1 MKFSTNLIALA
12 LLAAM
17 YLVSI
22 IHFVSLYAYQSSS
35 VDGEERKIVRLAH
48 WQLEPGYREG
58 LQWAMDE
65 YNKLPHVKKANVKV
79 EQQGVT
85 EKVYTQFLNVHLI
98 AGTAPDIAVKGKSE
112 LIKGNAVARF
122 FNPLSA
128 FVNDPNPYNRGEYL
142 PKGLDPELQKLLEE
156 SSWKDTFID
165 GMIGGY
171 DQTLQDYYAIPAST
185 WGGMRLFYNLK
196 LVREAKDFTLAA
208 LEKSPQPEW
217 LQLALITPDAG
228 GPGDFV
234 SDTPRLR
241 KWLEGDQVP
250 QTLGQLLL
258 ICQAIT
264 EVAKEPGREGLVAI
278 SGSSYGPNNAG
289 RQLYADLM
297 LTGFTEELDYNRDT
311 AISGFESLVGW
322 QKGEWDFDIPALR
335 EAYNLMRTFAR
346 FYPPGFLGLDREQA
360 QRRFVLGN
368 AMLIATGGWD
378 AAGILRAVAKR
389 SEDGRFDITISQPP
403 MPVEGEKW
411 SEFLTLNK
419 SEAEFSTGVP
429 LAINKQS
436 KNPDWALDFLHFLT
450 SYSVNQG
457 MNQRAGWV
465 PVVVGAEPIP
475 EMMPFMPN
483 PEGLPAS
490 DSLRIIN
497 STGVIP
503 QIRNVIEGNSKLVF
517 TGEITYDEYVDLV
530 RKAIADERFG
540 IGRQWFDSWQHADD
554 RTLAQDQS
562 LNVEAVRQYLLDDEG
577 SAMRRKARLYD
588 TVKNDEGFYFRTLW
602 KQLFPDQPFPTK

>member
-1 MKFSTNLIALA
+1 MKFSTNLIALGI
-12 LLAAM
+12 LAAM

-22 IHFVSLYAYQSSS
+22 IHFISLYAYQTSS
-35 VDGEERKIVRLAH
+35 VDGQERKIVRLAH

-65 YNKLPHVKKANVKV
+65 YNKLPHVKQANVKV

-122 FNPLSA
+122 FNPLSGY
-128 FVNDPNPYNRGEYL
+128 VNDPNPYNSDEYL
-142 PKGLDPELQKLLEE
+142 PEDVDPELKKLLQE
-156 SSWKDTFID
+156 SPWKDTFID

-185 WGGMRLFYNLK
+185 WGGLRLFYNLT

-208 LEKSPQPEW
+208 LEKNPQPEW
-217 LQLALITPDAG
+217 LQLALIGPDAG
-228 GPGDFV
+228 GPGDYLP
-234 SDTPRLR
+234 DTPELR
-241 KWLEGDQVP
+241 QWLEGDKVP

-258 ICQAIT
+258 LSEAIT
-264 EVAKEPGREGLVAI
+264 EIAKEPGREGLVAI
-278 SGSSYGPNNAG
+278 SGSSYSVNNTG
-289 RQLYADLM
+289 QQLYSDLVV
-297 LTGFTEELDYNRDT
+297 TGFAEKLDYDRNT
-311 AISGFESLVGW
+311 GVSGFESLVGW
-322 QKGEWDFDIPALR
+322 QKGVWDFDEPALR
-335 EAYNLMRTFAR
+335 EAYNLMRTFVR

-368 AMLIATGGWD
+368 AMMITSGGWD
-378 AAGILRAVAKR
+378 ASGILRAVAKR
-389 SEDGRFDITISQPP
+389 SEGSRFNIAITQPP
-403 MPVEGEKW
+403 MPIAGERW
-411 SEFLTLNK
+411 SDFLKMNK

-436 KNPDWALDFLHFLT
+436 ANPDWALDFLRYLT
-450 SYSVNQG
+450 SYQVNQG

-475 EMMPFMPN
+475 EMMPFLPN
-483 PEGLPAS
+483 PEGVPAA
-490 DSLRIIN
+490 DSLRIITN
-497 STGVIP
+497 TGVIP
-503 QIRNVIEGNSKLVF
+503 QIRNVIEGNSKLVL
-517 TGEITYDEYVDLV
+517 TGEITYDEYTELV
-530 RKAIADERFG
+530 RKAMADERFG
-540 IGRQWFDSWQHADD
+540 TKRQWFENWQASDD

-562 LNVEAVRQYLLDDEG
+562 LNVEAVREYLIGEEG
-577 SAMRRKARLYD
+577 AAKRRKARLFD
-588 TVKNDEGFYFRTLW
+588 TVRNDEGHYFRALW
-602 KQLFPDQPFPTK
+602 HQLFPDRPFPTK